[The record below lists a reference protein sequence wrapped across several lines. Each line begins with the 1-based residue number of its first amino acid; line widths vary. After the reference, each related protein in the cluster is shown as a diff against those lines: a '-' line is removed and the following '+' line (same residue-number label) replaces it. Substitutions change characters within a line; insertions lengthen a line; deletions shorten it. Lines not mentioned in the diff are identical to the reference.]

1 MLRGC
6 LLSIIYTTC
15 LDLCFAEG
23 AGSFECPCISSR
35 SAGFASLQQQL
46 IARGMERDYGTQ
58 GCRAYDDADSASPCG
73 TGEGGECQS
82 SWCYVDMDACL
93 QNETACVA
101 AGGVLGSYDSEH
113 CRTRLTM
120 ASTLNLSAFFSYE
133 TCGYVNTYNDSTK
146 LFETVAGKSKDDAL
160 LAIASRRLF
169 LLRDAGQAEGGN
181 ILGSTGAAI
190 PSL

>member
-58 GCRAYDDADSASPCG
+58 GCRAYDDAAHHVHVCMLFVLYIWLKTRLGAPGLTTRS
-73 TGEGGECQS
+73 EK
-82 SWCYVDMDACL
+82 L
-93 QNETACVA
+93 L
-101 AGGVLGSYDSEH
+101 VLGAPGIATCVHVFCFIWIGSRSID
-113 CRTRLTM
+113 
-120 ASTLNLSAFFSYE
+120 LSSL
-133 TCGYVNTYNDSTK
+133 S
-146 LFETVAGKSKDDAL
+146 
-160 LAIASRRLF
+160 
-169 LLRDAGQAEGGN
+169 GN
-181 ILGSTGAAI
+181 
-190 PSL
+190 